1 MGGNDSSAR
10 GGDQRHE
17 SRGGPL
23 RSVADTV
30 AGAVVGVRSG
40 LSGLFGNGSA
50 AELDGDQLG
59 GTPPIPDVVRDHPT
73 RSAVL
78 SDVFEHFH
86 DLDEDDAQFSVPED
100 DAINRRLFDFSYLQN
115 HEEIERYWV
124 NEPFAYV
131 SILEEH
137 ETNERRYRVT
147 EPMLDD
153 YEAFVLE
160 ELSKVLRDSL
170 MYQDIEDESALE
182 ETFARRASELMDQH
196 TAALEPISLHKLRYY
211 LKRDFVDYER
221 IDPIM
226 RDQAVED
233 ISCDGADVPV
243 FVYHREHRDLDT
255 NVQFDRDGLLSFVTR
270 MAQRAGKHL
279 SVSNPLVDASLPDG
293 SRVQLTF
300 GGDVA
305 TRGPNFTIRQF
316 SSVPDTPVD
325 LINWG
330 TFSIQ
335 QMAYFWLAI
344 ENNRSLVFA
353 GGTGSGKTTSLN
365 AVSFFIPKKS
375 KIVSIEDT
383 REISLPHENWVQS
396 LTRESVTEE
405 GRGEVTMYEQ
415 LQTALRQRPEYI
427 LVGEIRTESNVAL
440 TFFQAMATGHT
451 AYTTMHSESVTGVI
465 NRLENDPLGV
475 PTQMVKELDIVS
487 IQRQVMI
494 DGERVRRNARV
505 TELLSRGDV
514 DDISVHDVFEW
525 DAAEDSYNEMFDSR
539 VLDDIADDR
548 GWDHK
553 RLNQELDRRVEVLEY
568 LVDQD
573 ITWYEDV
580 ARVIHTFMQD
590 QDRVLDVI
598 RSGEDG
604 LGELAADRGR
614 GGMLDTE
621 TSSSPADE
629 TATARPAGATD
640 PWDEVEQDVDA
651 AEAEDASSAD
661 GEDAARTGGED
672 AARTDGEGAFDFG
685 EDTDLPGDSGPESA
699 DRDVDADDEEGADGT
714 EDADEA
720 GDVADADDDE
730 ESEAEAEEAG
740 DVADADDDEE
750 SEAEADES
758 EDVADADDGDERG
771 EDS

>member
-1 MGGNDSSAR
+1 MGGNDSSSQ
-10 GGDQRHE
+10 GNDQRRE
-17 SRGGPL
+17 RQGGPF
-23 RSVADTV
+23 RSVADMV
-30 AGAVVGVRSG
+30 AGTIVGVRSG
-40 LSGLFGNGSA
+40 LTGLLREGNGSA
-50 AELDGDQLG
+50 AGMDVEALG
-59 GTPPIPDVVRDHPT
+59 GVPPVPDAVRDHPT

-78 SDVFEHFH
+78 ADVFDYFRGNE
-86 DLDEDDAQFSVPED
+86 EDDQFPAPGE
-100 DAINRRLFDFSYLQN
+100 DAIDRRLFDFSYLA
-115 HEEIERYWV
+115 HHDEIERYWV

-137 ETNERRYRVT
+137 GTNERRYRVT
-147 EPMLDD
+147 EPMLDE
-153 YEAFVLE
+153 YEAFVLD

-170 MYQDIEDESALE
+170 MYQDIDEEGALE
-182 ETFARRASELMDQH
+182 RTFTRRAGELMDQH
-196 TAALEPISLHKLRYY
+196 TAALDPISLHKLRYY

-226 RDQAVED
+226 RDEAVED

-243 FVYHREHRDLDT
+243 FVYHREYRDLDT

-330 TFSIQ
+330 TFSVE

-375 KIVSIEDT
+375 KVVSIEDT
-383 REISLPHENWVQS
+383 REISLPHENWIQS

-427 LVGEIRTESNVAL
+427 LVGEIRTEANVAL

-451 AYTTMHSESVTGVI
+451 AYTTIHSESVTGVI

-487 IQRQVMI
+487 IQRQVML

-505 TELLSRGDV
+505 TELLSRGEV
-514 DDISVHDVFEW
+514 DDVSVHDVFEW
-525 DAAEDSYNEMFDSR
+525 DAANDSYNEMFDSR

-580 ARVIHTFMQD
+580 ARVIHTFMHD
-590 QDRVLDVI
+590 QERVLEAI
-598 RSGEDG
+598 RSDEDG
-604 LGELAADRGR
+604 LGSLEADPSPRQGVTTSAA
-614 GGMLDTE
+614 
-621 TSSSPADE
+621 SSAVAGE
-629 TATARPAGATD
+629 TATARPAGAPD
-640 PWDEVEQDVDA
+640 PWEEVDPDTDLSDLDAVTRTDGDGTADA
-651 AEAEDASSAD
+651 AEDQDPTGATDDPAADPDPDAE
-661 GEDAARTGGED
+661 
-672 AARTDGEGAFDFG
+672 
-685 EDTDLPGDSGPESA
+685 GDEHTA
-699 DRDVDADDEEGADGT
+699 
-714 EDADEA
+714 
-720 GDVADADDDE
+720 
-730 ESEAEAEEAG
+730 
-740 DVADADDDEE
+740 
-750 SEAEADES
+750 
-758 EDVADADDGDERG
+758 ERG
-771 EDS
+771 EGP

>member
-1 MGGNDSSAR
+1 MGNNIYDSCSSQSHLAMGGDDNNSR
-10 GGDQRHE
+10 GGDSNRDPG
-17 SRGGPL
+17 GGPF
-23 RSVADTV
+23 RTVADTV
-30 AGAVVGVRSG
+30 AGAVVGIRASLSSGFGADSKSGTASEAARS
-40 LSGLFGNGSA
+40 LQ
-50 AELDGDQLG
+50 EM
-59 GTPPIPDVVRDHPT
+59 PPVPEAVRDHPT
-73 RSAVL
+73 RSSVL
-78 SDVFEHFH
+78 ADVFDYFR
-86 DLDEDDAQFSVPED
+86 DIDGDGQFPAPDDE
-100 DAINRRLFDFSYLQN
+100 AINRRLFDFSYLEHN
-115 HEEIERYWV
+115 DEIERYWV

-131 SILEEH
+131 SIIEEQG
-137 ETNERRYRVT
+137 TNELRYRVT
-147 EPMLDD
+147 EPMLDE
-153 YEAFVLE
+153 YEAFVLD

-170 MYQDIEDESALE
+170 MYQDIAEGTNLAD
-182 ETFARRASELMDQH
+182 TFARRARELMDQH
-196 TAALEPISLHKLRYY
+196 TAALDPISLHKILYY
-211 LKRDFVDYER
+211 LKRDFVEYER

-226 RDQAVED
+226 RDEAVED

-325 LINWG
+325 LVNWG
-330 TFSIQ
+330 TFSVE

-427 LVGEIRTESNVAL
+427 LVGEIRTEANVAL

-451 AYTTMHSESVTGVI
+451 AYTTIHSESVTGVI

-487 IQRQVMI
+487 IQRQVMLN
-494 DGERVRRNARV
+494 GERVRRNARV
-505 TELLSRGDV
+505 TELLSRGEV

-553 RLNQELDRRVEVLEY
+553 QLNQELDRRVEVLNY
-568 LVDQD
+568 LVDND

-590 QDRVLDVI
+590 QERVLEAI
-598 RSGEDG
+598 RSGEEG
-604 LGELAADRGR
+604 LAELDSRMSGQSRGIDVGASAASSAVAEGAAD
-614 GGMLDTE
+614 
-621 TSSSPADE
+621 S
-629 TATARPAGATD
+629 RPAGAPN
-640 PWDEVEQDVDA
+640 PWERVD
-651 AEAEDASSAD
+651 S
-661 GEDAARTGGED
+661 
-672 AARTDGEGAFDFG
+672 
-685 EDTDLPGDSGPESA
+685 
-699 DRDVDADDEEGADGT
+699 DADDELAGT
-714 EDADEA
+714 DADQSPRANGGRVEGSSA
-720 GDVADADDDE
+720 TDP
-730 ESEAEAEEAG
+730 
-740 DVADADDDEE
+740 
-750 SEAEADES
+750 
-758 EDVADADDGDERG
+758 EDTAASPDSPVDPDGDGDGDGGTADRG
-771 EDS
+771 DGS

>member
-1 MGGNDSSAR
+1 MTMGGNDSDSQGGR
-10 GGDQRHE
+10 GRREGQ
-17 SRGGPL
+17 GGPF
-23 RSVADTV
+23 RSVADMV
-30 AGAVVGVRSG
+30 AGTIVGVRAG
-40 LSGLFGNGSA
+40 LTGLFGDRNGSA
-50 AELDGDQLG
+50 AGTDIDSLG
-59 GTPPIPDVVRDHPT
+59 GAPPVPDAVRDHPT
-73 RSAVL
+73 RSSVL
-78 SDVFEHFH
+78 ADAFDYFRGEDGDDQFPAP
-86 DLDEDDAQFSVPED
+86 DEE
-100 DAINRRLFDFSYLQN
+100 AIERRLFDFSYLAH

-137 ETNERRYRVT
+137 GTDERRYRVT
-147 EPMLDD
+147 EPMLDE
-153 YEAFVLE
+153 YEAFVLD

-170 MYQDIEDESALE
+170 MYQDVDEEGALE
-182 ETFARRASELMDQH
+182 RTFTRRAGELMDQH
-196 TAALEPISLHKLRYY
+196 TAALDPISLHKLRYY

-226 RDQAVED
+226 RDEAVED

-316 SSVPDTPVD
+316 SSVPDTPID

-330 TFSIQ
+330 TFSVQ

-465 NRLENDPLGV
+465 NRLENEPLGV

-487 IQRQVMI
+487 IQRQVML

-505 TELLSRGDV
+505 TELLSRGEV

-580 ARVIHTFMQD
+580 ARVIHTFMHD
-590 QDRVLDVI
+590 QERVLEAI
-598 RSGEDG
+598 RSDEDG
-604 LGELAADRGR
+604 LGSLESTPSPQQGVTTSAA
-614 GGMLDTE
+614 
-621 TSSSPADE
+621 SSAVAEDA
-629 TATARPAGATD
+629 ATARPAGAPD
-640 PWDEVEQDVDA
+640 PWEEVDGDA
-651 AEAEDASSAD
+651 DLSDLDAV
-661 GEDAARTGGED
+661 T
-672 AARTDGEGAFDFG
+672 RTDGDGTADAAG
-685 EDTDLPGDSGPESA
+685 YPDSSVGDDDSA
-699 DRDVDADDEEGADGT
+699 DA
-714 EDADEA
+714 A
-720 GDVADADDDE
+720 GDPDPSMGDDPTPDPE
-730 ESEAEAEEAG
+730 PEVDS
-740 DVADADDDEE
+740 
-750 SEAEADES
+750 DES
-758 EDVADADDGDERG
+758 PSERG
-771 EDS
+771 EEP

>member
-1 MGGNDSSAR
+1 V
-10 GGDQRHE
+10 E
-17 SRGGPL
+17 
-23 RSVADTV
+23 
-30 AGAVVGVRSG
+30 
-40 LSGLFGNGSA
+40 
-50 AELDGDQLG
+50 
-59 GTPPIPDVVRDHPT
+59 
-73 RSAVL
+73 
-78 SDVFEHFH
+78 
-86 DLDEDDAQFSVPED
+86 
-100 DAINRRLFDFSYLQN
+100 
-115 HEEIERYWV
+115 
-124 NEPFAYV
+124 
-131 SILEEH
+131 
-137 ETNERRYRVT
+137 
-147 EPMLDD
+147 
-153 YEAFVLE
+153 
-160 ELSKVLRDSL
+160 
-170 MYQDIEDESALE
+170 
-182 ETFARRASELMDQH
+182 
-196 TAALEPISLHKLRYY
+196 
-211 LKRDFVDYER
+211 YER

-226 RDQAVED
+226 RDDAIED
-233 ISCDGADVPV
+233 ISCDGAGVPV

-270 MAQRAGKHL
+270 MAQRAGKHI

-316 SSVPDTPVD
+316 SSVPDTPID

-330 TFSIQ
+330 TFSVE

-396 LTRESVTEE
+396 LTRESVTQE

-427 LVGEIRTESNVAL
+427 LVGEIRTESDVAL

-487 IQRQVMI
+487 IQRQVML

-505 TELLSRGDV
+505 TELLSRGEV
-514 DDISVHDVFEW
+514 DDVAVHDVFEW
-525 DAAEDSYNEMFDSR
+525 EAMEDEYNEMFDSR

-548 GWDHK
+548 GWDRG
-553 RLNQELDRRVEVLEY
+553 RLNRELDRRVEVLNY
-568 LVDQD
+568 LVNQD

-590 QDRVLDVI
+590 QERVLEVV
-598 RSGEDG
+598 RSGDDG
-604 LGELAADRGR
+604 LGKLDARNTRRELAGATAGAA
-614 GGMLDTE
+614 T
-621 TSSSPADE
+621 ADE
-629 TATARPAGATD
+629 TTSRPAGATN
-640 PWDEVEQDVDA
+640 PWELVDA
-651 AEAEDASSAD
+651 DTTPMESSPETDGGGTTDVEPPEAEPTGDTEPTAPPGEASTDAD
-661 GEDAARTGGED
+661 GET
-672 AARTDGEGAFDFG
+672 
-685 EDTDLPGDSGPESA
+685 P
-699 DRDVDADDEEGADGT
+699 
-714 EDADEA
+714 
-720 GDVADADDDE
+720 
-730 ESEAEAEEAG
+730 
-740 DVADADDDEE
+740 
-750 SEAEADES
+750 
-758 EDVADADDGDERG
+758 ERG
-771 EDS
+771 EES